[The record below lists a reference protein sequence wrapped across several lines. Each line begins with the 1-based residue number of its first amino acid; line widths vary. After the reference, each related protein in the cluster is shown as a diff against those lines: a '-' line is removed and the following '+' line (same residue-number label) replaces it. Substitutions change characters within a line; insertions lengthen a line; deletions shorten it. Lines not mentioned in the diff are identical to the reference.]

1 MRPMK
6 SQQRLLATFVLAGTL
21 LVGCGETDGAGSAL
35 VEKWSR
41 AGGPESEFLSSGF
54 WTATDELWIYANIDS
69 SRIEAV
75 RLADGEEAWHL
86 PLEENV
92 CEISPVNQ
100 AGLVAVR
107 DHPPGSHGCN
117 RVTVVDTSDG
127 DVVWSATFESIGGRS
142 EGGGMVGLTETTVS
156 VTTDCAVERWEAA
169 SGDRLE
175 PLMARDGAA
184 ELGSFGCRVATTGNT
199 ALVPEKD
206 GLSGFDVDTGKR
218 LWTVAGDRP
227 QVGAVYA
234 TEPIVADV
242 WIEGVQGVRMID
254 PRTGQ
259 LGRIVGRSLDAG
271 AATPTLGLADV
282 VGDRIAGAYDEELSG
297 SDAAADGAVRTWD
310 LTSGTE
316 AWSRA
321 SEAGDIF
328 LGADEKGVYI
338 GRDTRS
344 DAGYSVLRRD
354 LDDGSDEVVGS
365 VENAPA
371 VVTKVGDLLLVGGVD
386 SAREDS
392 ETTAYQLPSN

>member
-1 MRPMK
+1 MRRLRASLVAIALMAPMF
-6 SQQRLLATFVLAGTL
+6 A
-21 LVGCGETDGAGSAL
+21 GCGSDASGPGLAE
-35 VEKWSR
+35 VWSR
-41 AGGPESEFLSSGF
+41 PVGPESEFGTPGS
-54 WTATDELWIYANIDS
+54 WTATEELWIYANLDS

-86 PLEENV
+86 PMEENV
-92 CEISPVNQ
+92 CEISAVNEG
-100 AGLVAVR
+100 GLVAVR
-107 DHPPGSHGCN
+107 DHPSGSHGCN

-127 DVVWSATFESIGGRS
+127 DTLWSESFESIGGRS

-184 ELGSFGCRVATTGNT
+184 DLGPFGCRVATTGNA
-199 ALVPEKD
+199 ALIPEKD
-206 GLSGFDVDTGKR
+206 GLSGYDVDTGKR

-227 QVGAVYA
+227 HVGAVYA

-242 WIEGVQGVRMID
+242 WIEGVQGVRTID

-282 VGDRIAGAYDEELSG
+282 VGDQIAGAYDEELSG

-310 LTSGTE
+310 LSSGTE

-344 DAGYSVLRRD
+344 EAGYSVLRRD
-354 LDDGSDEVVGS
+354 LDDGSDEILGA
-365 VENAPA
+365 VENPPA

-386 SAREDS
+386 AAREDS
-392 ETTAYQLPSN
+392 ETTAYQLPSS

>member
-1 MRPMK
+1 MK
-6 SQQRLLATFVLAGTL
+6 SQQAFVAAVVVVSTL
-21 LVGCGETDGAGSAL
+21 LVGCGEADRSGSELA
-35 VEKWSR
+35 EKWSR
-41 AGGPESEFLSSGF
+41 AGGPESEFLSAGS
-54 WTATDELWIYANIDS
+54 WTATDDLWIYANIDS

-75 RLADGEEAWHL
+75 RLADGKEAWHL

-92 CEISPVNQ
+92 CEISPVNE

-107 DHPPGSHGCN
+107 DHPSGMHGCD
-117 RVTVVDTSDG
+117 RVTVVDTADG
-127 DVVWSATFESIGGRS
+127 DALWSATFTSIGGRS
-142 EGGGMVGLTETTVS
+142 EGGGMVGLTEKTVS
-156 VTTDCAVERWEAA
+156 VTTECAVERWDATT
-169 SGDRLE
+169 GDPLE
-175 PLMARDGAA
+175 PLRARQGAG
-184 ELGSFGCRVATTGNT
+184 ELGAFGCRVATTGAT
-199 ALVPEKD
+199 ALVPEAD
-206 GLSGFDVDTGKR
+206 GISGFDVDTGKR

-242 WIEGVQGVRMID
+242 WIEGVQGVRVID

-271 AATPTLGLADV
+271 AAAPTLGLADV

-354 LDDGSDEVVGS
+354 LDDGSEDVVGS

-371 VVTKVGDLLLVGGVD
+371 VVTKVGDLLLVGGAD
-386 SAREDS
+386 AAREDS
-392 ETTAYQLPSN
+392 ETTAYQLPSS